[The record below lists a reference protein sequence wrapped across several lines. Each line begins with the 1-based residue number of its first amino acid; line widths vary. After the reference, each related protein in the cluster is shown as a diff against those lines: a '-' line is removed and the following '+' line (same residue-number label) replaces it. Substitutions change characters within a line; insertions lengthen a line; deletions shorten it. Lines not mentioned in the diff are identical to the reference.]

1 MAIDTAAHQ
10 AAAAALE
17 RPAAGGWPGALTL
30 RTQRIRGQALLAL
43 QLEPGERIRIG
54 NSDGW
59 QCCELLGADAA
70 TRGYLAA
77 TLAAGYGPAQQL
89 QQQLAQAGQSAQRLR
104 AQLALWGL
112 EGVAEGAGWHLPAA
126 SLPFELSAPLRGEPL
141 TLLLLA
147 PGVDMTVDSQTP
159 ATELLVEHH
168 YRSGRE
174 VALPLPQSDAVQP
187 PQPRR
192 EIRVPHSSA
201 RAYEVKAGEWI
212 QVSDVAGKQCSDFIA
227 FDLQALANGEEVT
240 LDAAATRTLAG
251 VALPQP
257 GLYSRFADGQL
268 QTMLELVQDTV
279 GRHDSFMLACTP
291 KYYEDAGY
299 FGHVSCSAN
308 FNRELAPYGIK
319 PRAGWPAINFFFNT
333 FAEPCGHIGSDEPW
347 SRPGDYVLMRAAR
360 DLLCVSS
367 ACPDDIDPA
376 NGWSPSDIHVRIFAA
391 AEHFPRA
398 IATRTT
404 PQEPARMT
412 LQTAFH
418 GRTSA
423 LTRHFS
429 EYRGYW
435 MPTQFDGFG
444 AREEYLACRERVA
457 VMDLSPLRKF
467 EVTGPD
473 AEALLQKALTRNVR
487 RLAVGAVVYSAICQE
502 TGGMIDDGTL
512 FRLGEQAFRWICG
525 DPYTGIWLRELAAR
539 EGYRV
544 RVLESTDQLHNLAVQ
559 GPRSRELLNRL
570 IWTAEAQVPVAT
582 LAWFHFTVG
591 RLGGPQGIPLMVS
604 RTGYTGELGFEVW
617 CHPDHGAALW
627 DAIWEAGQPLGL
639 APLGF
644 DALDMLRIEA
654 GLIFAGYEFCP
665 ETDPYAAGISFTVP
679 LKTKEEDFVGRAAL
693 ERIPAAGRKR
703 LMGFLLD
710 GEDSIGH
717 GDQLF
722 NGRYP
727 VGVITSAMRSP
738 LLGRT
743 IALARLEPDFTALG
757 TRLEVGQL
765 DGQQKRL
772 PGQVV
777 ALPFHDPE
785 RIRVRS

>member
-1 MAIDTAAHQ
+1 MNPTVPVDGGEIPAVWGLTSQHRTHRIPGQSAHWLSLRSGESIEIVSPDAI
-10 AAAAALE
+10 
-17 RPAAGGWPGALTL
+17 
-30 RTQRIRGQALLAL
+30 
-43 QLEPGERIRIG
+43 
-54 NSDGW
+54 
-59 QCCELLGADAA
+59 QCCELLPLDDYSRDQVAA
-70 TRGYLAA
+70 L
-77 TLAAGYGPAQQL
+77 LPDVVEPASL
-89 QQQLAQAGQSAQRLR
+89 YR
-104 AQLALWGL
+104 AQLAQSGASAKRLHRQL
-112 EGVAEGAGWHLPAA
+112 ERFGVADPALAQGWQLDAGQ
-126 SLPFELSAPLRGEPL
+126 LPFSLVLPPDASPV

-147 PGVDMTVDSQTP
+147 PGLDMAVDQHVASG
-159 ATELLVEHH
+159 ELLIEHR
-168 YRSGRE
+168 YRS
-174 VALPLPQSDAVQP
+174 APLTDLPLPATDSDDQP
-187 PQPRR
+187 LPIR
-192 EIRVPHSSA
+192 EIHVPHSSA

-227 FDLQALANGEEVT
+227 FDLDAIKRGDEIV
-240 LDAAATRTLAG
+240 LDSTATRTLAG

-257 GLYSRFADGQL
+257 GLYSRFADQNMV
-268 QTMLELVQDTV
+268 TMLELVQDTV
-279 GRHDSFMLACTP
+279 GRHDSFLFACTS

-299 FGHVSCSAN
+299 FGHISCTAN
-308 FNRELAPYGIK
+308 FNRALKPYGVR

-333 FAEPCGHIGSDEPW
+333 QAQPCGTIGMDEPW
-347 SRPGDYVLMRAAR
+347 SRPGDYVLMRASR

-376 NGWSPSDIHVRIFAA
+376 NGWCPTDIHIRIFAA
-391 AEHFPRA
+391 DAEFPRA

-404 PQEPARMT
+404 PLEPARMT
-412 LQTAFH
+412 KPTAFH
-418 GRTSA
+418 SRTSA
-423 LTRHFS
+423 LTRHFT

-435 MPTQFDGFG
+435 VPTEFDGFG
-444 AREEYLACRERVA
+444 ARAEYLSCRERVA

-487 RLAVGAVVYSAICQE
+487 RLAIGAVVYSAICHE

-512 FRLGEQAFRWICG
+512 FRMGEQAFRWICG

-544 RVLESTDQLHNLAVQ
+544 RVQESTDQLHNLAVQ
-559 GPRSRELLNRL
+559 GPQSRALLSKI
-570 IWTAEAQVPVAT
+570 IWTPEAHTPVES

-591 RLGGPQGIPLMVS
+591 RLGGPQGIPVMVS

-617 CHPDHGAALW
+617 CHPDQGAELW
-627 DAIWEAGQPLGL
+627 DAIWQAGQPLGL

-665 ETDPYAAGISFTVP
+665 ETDPYAAGIGFTVP
-679 LKTKEEDFVGRAAL
+679 LKSKEEDFVGRTAL
-693 ERIPAAGRKR
+693 ARIPASDRER
-703 LMGFLLD
+703 LMGLVLD
-710 GEDSIGH
+710 SEDLISH

-722 NGRYP
+722 NGRFP
-727 VGVITSAMRSP
+727 VGVVTSATRSP
-738 LLGRT
+738 LIGKT
-743 IALARLEPDFTALG
+743 IALVRLMPEFAEPG